1 MQESALIIFCNWVSR
16 LFFLHVAFIVGL
28 FMGGIIGGIA
38 PSSVMVCT
46 MLRRYLNG
54 AGHISIKAMF
64 DCYMNEFIRANLIT
78 LYFIVPALLCL
89 CGVFWAIEQDSSFSV
104 CSLVLLPY
112 AALSLIISYCCVVMF
127 SIYDAADMKAV
138 LANALY
144 LLISQKMTMFMTALC
159 FTTILILLVVM
170 PIVVVFFGIMP
181 VFFTSVG
188 LMWRNHLECRVLN

>member
-64 DCYMNEFIRANLIT
+64 DCYMNEFIRSNLIT

-89 CGVFWAIEQDSSFSV
+89 CGVFWAIEHDSFFSV

-112 AALSLIISYCCVVMF
+112 AALSLIISYCCIVMF

-144 LLISQKMTMFMTALC
+144 LLISQKMTMLMTALC
-159 FTTILILLVVM
+159 FTTIFILLVVM